1 MRGDIR
7 RSIDAFRGR
16 SLAFEATVR
25 NRAKTKPLTV
35 AQLLADFDRI
45 IDEVIATGRPCRVI
59 RRGRTVVIRAV
70 KSGT

>member
-1 MRGDIR
+1 M
-7 RSIDAFRGR
+7 
-16 SLAFEATVR
+16 R

-35 AQLLADFDRI
+35 AKLLADLDRI
-45 IDEVIATGRPCRVI
+45 IDEVIATGKPCRVI